1 MNRTDHGAKSTRED
15 LNMAQHENHDLTRVR
30 DLGMNRA
37 ITRRDCLNGVAIS
50 IGSVAA
56 GAWLGGLDALAA
68 AQFAQDSPGYYPPA
82 LTGMRGSH
90 DGSFDMSH
98 ALRDPRFW
106 ATAGQPIATNEFYDL
121 VIVGGGISGLA
132 AAYFYRAR
140 TGSNA
145 RILILDNHDDFGGH
159 AKRNEF
165 RPGGKLWIANG
176 GTAGIES
183 PFTFSKE
190 ALGLMSAI
198 GIEPTALAAEANR
211 AADRSVFRGLQNAY
225 FFDKETFGADRLV
238 IGTPGGG
245 GRGGRGRGGA
255 STPAMTWEEFLA
267 KTPLSPQA
275 QKDIA
280 RLETAKVDYMPSISS
295 AEKKD
300 RMSRMSYK
308 DFLLKVVK
316 VSPDVIP
323 FYQSRTHGLYGI
335 GIDAVGALEC
345 WAYRY
350 PGFEGMNLDPV
361 ANGRM
366 SFTAKGDATPKP
378 PYNFH
383 FPDGNASVAR
393 LLVRALIPEA
403 LPGTTAQ
410 DSVLAKA
417 DYGKLDRAGAPVRIR
432 LSSTAAR
439 VRHVGAMT
447 SAKEVQVTYGRDRKL
462 YTVRAKG
469 VVLACWNMMIPF
481 LCPEL
486 PDKQKDALKYGV
498 KVPLVYTSVAL
509 KNWTAFQKLG
519 ISGASAP
526 AMYHTGARLEMPTVI
541 GGYNP
546 TPKSPDDPI
555 LVRMTRTPCKPGLPS
570 RDQHRAGHAELLTTP
585 FSTFELKIRD
595 QLARILGGGGFD
607 PARDIDAITVNR
619 WPHGYAYEYNPLWDP
634 DWPEGQSPCE
644 IGRRPFGRITI
655 ANSDAAA
662 AAYTD
667 QAMDQ
672 AHRAVGE
679 LIAAKAT

>member
-1 MNRTDHGAKSTRED
+1 MGRS
-15 LNMAQHENHDLTRVR
+15 
-30 DLGMNRA
+30 
-37 ITRRDCLNGVAIS
+37 ITRRDFLNGVAIGAGT
-50 IGSVAA
+50 IMANRWLPGLEAQTA
-56 GAWLGGLDALAA
+56 GAYP
-68 AQFAQDSPGYYPPA
+68 QDNPGYYPPA

-90 DGSFDMSH
+90 DGSFDVSH
-98 ALRDPRFW
+98 RLRDGRFW
-106 ATAGQPIATNEFYDL
+106 AAAGQPANTGESYDL
-121 VIVGGGISGLA
+121 VVVGGGISGLA

-140 TGSNA
+140 THPGA
-145 RILILDNHDDFGGH
+145 RVLILDNHDDFGGH

-165 RPGGKLWIANG
+165 RPGGKLWMANG

-183 PFTFSKE
+183 PFPFSKE
-190 ALGLMSAI
+190 ALALMLAI
-198 GIEPTALAAEANR
+198 GIDTPALAAEAARSANR
-211 AADRSVFRGLQNAY
+211 TIFQGLQAAS

-238 IGTPGGG
+238 VGTPGGG

-255 STPAMTWEEFLA
+255 APLTWEAFLA
-267 KTPLSPQA
+267 KTPLAEAVQR
-275 QKDIA
+275 DIA
-280 RLETAKVDYMPSISS
+280 RLETAKVDYMPGLSS

-300 RMSRMSYK
+300 RLSRISYR
-308 DFLLKVVK
+308 DFLLNVVK
-316 VSPDVIP
+316 VHAGVIP
-323 FYQSRTHGLYGI
+323 FYQTRTHGLYGI

-345 WAYRY
+345 WAYHY
-350 PGFEGMNLDPV
+350 PGFDGMNLEP
-361 ANGRM
+361 AATGRM
-366 SFTAKGDATPKP
+366 SFTARGDATPKP
-378 PYNFH
+378 DYNFH
-383 FPDGNASVAR
+383 FPDGNATVAR
-393 LLVRALIPEA
+393 LLVRALIPDA

-417 DYGKLDRAGAPVRIR
+417 DYARLDRAGSPIRIR
-432 LSSTAAR
+432 LGSTAAR
-439 VRHVGAMT
+439 VRHVGALP
-447 SAKEVQVTYGRDRKL
+447 SAREVEVAYGRGKQV

-469 VVLACWNMMIPF
+469 VVLACWNSMIPY

-486 PDKQKDALKYGV
+486 PEKQQAALKYGV

-509 KNWTAFQKLG
+509 RNWKAFHQLG
-519 ISGASAP
+519 ITGATTP
-526 AMYHTGARLEMPTVI
+526 GMYHTGARLDMPTVI
-541 GGYNP
+541 GGYDP
-546 TPKSPDDPI
+546 TPASPDDPI

-570 RDQHRAGHAELLTTP
+570 RDQHRAGHVDLLTTP

-595 QLARILGGGGFD
+595 QLARMLSAGGFD

-644 IGRRPFGRITI
+644 IGRKTFGRITI

-672 AHRAVGE
+672 AYRAVSE

>member
-1 MNRTDHGAKSTRED
+1 MAKRMTHNNERRPVRD
-15 LNMAQHENHDLTRVR
+15 R

-37 ITRRDCLNGVAIS
+37 ITRRDFLNGVAIGA
-50 IGSVAA
+50 GSVVASQ
-56 GAWLGGLDALAA
+56 WLPDLDAQSAGP
-68 AQFAQDSPGYYPPA
+68 FAQDTPGYYPPA

-90 DGSFDMSH
+90 DGSFDVSH
-98 ALRDPRFW
+98 RLRDGRFW
-106 ATAGQPIATNEFYDL
+106 ATAGPLTDTGESYDL
-121 VIVGGGISGLA
+121 VVVGGGISGLA

-140 TGSNA
+140 TNPGA
-145 RILILDNHDDFGGH
+145 RVLILDNHDDFGGH

-165 RPGGKLWIANG
+165 RPGGKLWMANG

-183 PFTFSKE
+183 PFPFSKE
-190 ALGLMSAI
+190 ALALMLAI
-198 GIEPTALAAEANR
+198 GIDTPALAAEAGRNSNR
-211 AADRSVFRGLQNAY
+211 AVFQGLRPAY

-238 IGTPGGG
+238 VGAPGGG
-245 GRGGRGRGGA
+245 GRGGRGGGGA
-255 STPAMTWEEFLA
+255 ATLSWEEFLA
-267 KTPLSPQA
+267 KTPLAAAVQR
-275 QKDIA
+275 DIA
-280 RLETAKVDYMPSISS
+280 RLETAKVDYMPGLSS

-300 RMSRMSYK
+300 RLSRMSYRN
-308 DFLLKVVK
+308 FLLDVVK
-316 VSPDVIP
+316 VHAGVIP
-323 FYQSRTHGLYGI
+323 FYQARTHGLYGI

-350 PGFEGMNLDPV
+350 PGFDGMNLDP
-361 ANGRM
+361 AATGRM
-366 SFTAKGDATPKP
+366 SFTARGDATPKP
-378 PYNFH
+378 DYNFH
-383 FPDGNASVAR
+383 FPDGNATIAR
-393 LLVRALIPEA
+393 LLVRALIPGA

-417 DYGKLDRAGAPVRIR
+417 DYNRLDRAGSAIRIR
-432 LSSTAAR
+432 LGSTAAR
-439 VRHVGAMT
+439 VRHVGALT
-447 SAKEVQVTYGRDRKL
+447 SAREVEVAYGREKKV
-462 YTVRAKG
+462 YTVRARG
-469 VVLACWNMMIPF
+469 VVLACWNSMIPH

-486 PDKQKDALKYGV
+486 PEKQKDALKYGV

-509 KNWTAFQKLG
+509 RNWTAFKQLG
-519 ISGASAP
+519 ITGATTP
-526 AMYHTGARLEMPTVI
+526 GMYHTGARLEMPTVI

-546 TPKSPDDPI
+546 TPTSPDDPI
-555 LVRMTRTPCKPGLPS
+555 LVRMTRTPCKPGLPA
-570 RDQHRAGHAELLTTP
+570 RDQHRAGHVDLLTTP

-595 QLARILGGGGFD
+595 QLARILIAGGFD

-672 AHRAVGE
+672 AYRAVSE